1 MTVTPLAWATPPEWV
16 AAVATDTLSLLS
28 DHAHCELKA
37 ASSAQALI
45 AKNTQ
50 RPELIAELLS
60 IAQEELEH
68 FGRVVRLI
76 ESRGGKLAP
85 VSGNRY
91 AGELL
96 RRGALGKS
104 PHLLDRLLVAALIE
118 ARSLERFRLLADH
131 LPDPELRALY
141 SDLLNSEASH
151 RAFFLDAAQS
161 YHPKQFDSELER
173 FAELE
178 AEVISALPFAH
189 LVHSGPPARTLSE
202 R

>member
-1 MTVTPLAWATPPEWV
+1 MSDARVTPLKWATPREWV
-16 AAVATDTLSLLS
+16 DAVGTDTLALLS

-50 RPELIAELLS
+50 RPELIKELLK
-60 IAQEELEH
+60 IAHEELEH
-68 FGRVVRLI
+68 FGQVVAIL
-76 ESRGGKLAP
+76 EARGGRLAP

-96 RRGALGKS
+96 QRGVSGRS

-131 LPDPELRALY
+131 LEDQELRALY
-141 SDLLNSEASH
+141 AELLSSEASH
-151 RAFFLDAAQS
+151 RAFFLDAARKNFS
-161 YHPKQFDSELER
+161 EAEVTSELER
-173 FAELE
+173 FASVE
-178 AEVISALPFAH
+178 AEVIRALPFDH
-189 LVHSGPPARTLSE
+189 LVHSGPPE
-202 R
+202 RA

>member
-1 MTVTPLAWATPPEWV
+1 MAVTPLAWATPPEWV
-16 AAVATDTLSLLS
+16 AAVATDTLALLS

-50 RPELIAELLS
+50 RPELISELLS
-60 IAQEELEH
+60 IAHEELEH
-68 FGRVVRLI
+68 FGRVVAMI
-76 ESRGGKLAP
+76 EARGGKLAP

-96 RRGALGKS
+96 KRGALGKS

-131 LPDPELRALY
+131 LPDPELRELY
-141 SDLLNSEASH
+141 ADLLSSEASH

-161 YHPKQFDSELER
+161 YYPAQFESELER

-178 AEVISALPFAH
+178 ATVIRGLPFAH
-189 LVHSGPPARTLSE
+189 LVHSGPPARASSE
-202 R
+202 P

>member
-96 RRGALGKS
+96 RRGALGES
-104 PHLLDRLLVAALIE
+104 PHLLDRLIVAALIE

-141 SDLLNSEASH
+141 SELLNSEASH

>member
-1 MTVTPLAWATPPEWV
+1 MTVTPLAWATPPDWV

-161 YHPKQFDSELER
+161 YYPEQFESELER

-189 LVHSGPPARTLSE
+189 LIHSGPPARTLSE